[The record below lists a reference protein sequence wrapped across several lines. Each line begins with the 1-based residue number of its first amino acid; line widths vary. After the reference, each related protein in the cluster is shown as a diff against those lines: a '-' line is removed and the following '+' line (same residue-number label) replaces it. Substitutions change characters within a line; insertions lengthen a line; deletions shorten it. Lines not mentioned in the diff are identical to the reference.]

1 MKHRTSFA
9 MLLLLGLFASAARGG
24 TPAEDLP
31 KQGGFVPASPSNVAA
46 SVADFERLIKR
57 IEEEERTLT
66 TELGTLDPKLET
78 VRKRTLARGRAY
90 YRHVHAGLLPVGEGF
105 DALVDH
111 AARVERVRRALE
123 RDIAEADALDKR
135 KTAIGERLL
144 RLRAE
149 RAPLD
154 VQREAMLRARRA
166 LEAEDERRAA
176 FARAFESSVRPDYV
190 AIYGADSGPREAD
203 GRQSFVQQKGRL
215 LFPVAGRA
223 EVRKSNKHDVPS
235 IELLTQPG
243 AAVRSVAAGRVV
255 FADRYDS
262 YGLTVIVDH
271 GDRYYSVYASLGG
284 TELRQGDPVAAGARV
299 GTAPSA
305 GQGDAVNFEI
315 RRGSTALEPGLWLGM

>member
-1 MKHRTSFA
+1 MRRRTSFVP
-9 MLLLLGLFASAARGG
+9 LLLLALVSGAAQGG
-24 TPAEDLP
+24 TPVDPLP
-31 KQGGFVPASPSNVAA
+31 THAPSALS
-46 SVADFERLIKR
+46 SVDDFERLLKR
-57 IEEEERTLT
+57 FDEEQRGLEG
-66 TELGTLDPKLET
+66 ELAGIDPRIET
-78 VRKRTLARGRAY
+78 VRKRLLARGRAY

-123 RDIAEADALDKR
+123 RDIAEEKGLVERRAAL
-135 KTAIGERLL
+135 GERIL

-154 VQREAMLRARRA
+154 LQREAMMRAKRA

-176 FARAFESSVRPDYV
+176 FARAFESSARPDYV
-190 AIYGADSGPREAD
+190 AIYGADSGPRDGDARLGFEA
-203 GRQSFVQQKGRL
+203 QKGRL

-223 EVRKSNKHDVPS
+223 EVRKSTKHGVS
-235 IELLTQPG
+235 GIELFAQPG

-255 FADRYDS
+255 FADRYDG
-262 YGLTVIVDH
+262 YALTVIVDH

-284 TELRQGDPVAAGARV
+284 TELRAGDPVAAGARV

-305 GQGDAVNFEI
+305 GQGDTVYFEI
-315 RRGSTALEPGLWLGM
+315 RRGSNALEPGTWLGL

>member
-1 MKHRTSFA
+1 MKRRSSFA
-9 MLLLLGLFASAARGG
+9 LLLLLGFAASVARG
-24 TPAEDLP
+24 A
-31 KQGGFVPASPSNVAA
+31 VPADGLSKQSTLASGNVAS
-46 SVADFERLIKR
+46 SVADFERLLKR
-57 IEEEERTLT
+57 IDEEERGLQA
-66 TELGTLDPKLET
+66 ELGGIDPKLET
-78 VRKRTLARGRAY
+78 VRKRMLGRGRAY

-123 RDIAEADALDKR
+123 RDIAEADALEKR
-135 KTAIGERLL
+135 KTAISERLL

-154 VQREAMLRARRA
+154 LQREAMMRARRA

-176 FARAFESSVRPDYV
+176 FARAFESSTRPDYV
-190 AIYGADSGPREAD
+190 AIYGADSGPKDAD
-203 GRQSFVQQKGRL
+203 SRRTFVQQKGHL
-215 LFPVAGRA
+215 LLPVTGRA
-223 EVRKSNKHDVPS
+223 EVRKSQKHDVPA
-235 IELLTQPG
+235 IELVAQPG
-243 AAVRSVAAGRVV
+243 ATVRSVAAGRVV

-284 TELRQGDPVAAGARV
+284 TELRAGDPIAEGARV

-305 GQGDAVNFEI
+305 GQGDTVYFEI
-315 RRGSTALEPGLWLGM
+315 RRGSTALEPGPWLGM

>member
-1 MKHRTSFA
+1 MRRRTSLVPLV
-9 MLLLLGLFASAARGG
+9 LLALVSGAAEGG
-24 TPAEDLP
+24 TSVDPPHAPA
-31 KQGGFVPASPSNVAA
+31 PSALA
-46 SVADFERLIKR
+46 SVADFERLLKKIDDEQRGVDAELAGIDPR
-57 IEEEERTLT
+57 I
-66 TELGTLDPKLET
+66 ET
-78 VRKRTLARGRAY
+78 VRKRMLARGRAY

-123 RDIAEADALDKR
+123 RDIAEEKALL
-135 KTAIGERLL
+135 ERRTELEARIL

-154 VQREAMLRARRA
+154 LQREAMMRAKRA
-166 LEAEDERRAA
+166 LEAEDERKAA
-176 FARAFESSVRPDYV
+176 FARAFESSARPDYV
-190 AIYGADSGPREAD
+190 AIYGADSGPRDADARLGFEA
-203 GRQSFVQQKGRL
+203 QKGRL

-223 EVRKSNKHDVPS
+223 EVRRSSKHGVS
-235 IELLTQPG
+235 GIELFTQAG

-284 TELRQGDPVAAGARV
+284 TELRAGDPVASGARV
-299 GTAPSA
+299 ATAPAA
-305 GQGDAVNFEI
+305 GQGDTVYFEI
-315 RRGSTALEPGLWLGM
+315 RRGVSALDPGPWLGL

>member
-1 MKHRTSFA
+1 MKRRSSFV
-9 MLLLLGLFASAARGG
+9 LLLFLGLVTSAARGG
-24 TPAEDLP
+24 TPAEGLP
-31 KQGGFVPASPSNVAA
+31 QAAAAAPSSVAS
-46 SVADFERLIKR
+46 SVADFERLIKH
-57 IEEEERTLT
+57 IEDEQRSLEA
-66 TELGTLDPKLET
+66 ELSGLDPRLET
-78 VRKRTLARGRAY
+78 VRKRMLARGRAY

-123 RDIAEADALDKR
+123 RDIAEESELEKR

-154 VQREAMLRARRA
+154 VQREAMTRARRA

-176 FARAFESSVRPDYV
+176 FSRAFESSQRPDYV
-190 AIYGADSGPREAD
+190 AIYGADSGPRDTDAT
-203 GRQSFVQQKGRL
+203 RSFAQQKGRL

-223 EVRKSNKHDVPS
+223 EVRKSSKHDVPA
-235 IELLTQPG
+235 IELVTQAG

-255 FADRYDS
+255 FADRYDA

-271 GDRYYSVYASLGG
+271 GDRYYSVYATLGG
-284 TELRQGDPVAAGARV
+284 TELRAGDPVAAGARV
-299 GTAPSA
+299 GTAPTTMGS
-305 GQGDAVNFEI
+305 GDTVYFEI
-315 RRGSTALEPGLWLGM
+315 RRGSSPLDPGPWLGM

>member
-1 MKHRTSFA
+1 MKRRTSLA
-9 MLLLLGLFASAARGG
+9 SVLLLALASGAAQGG
-24 TPAEDLP
+24 TPVEALP
-31 KQGGFVPASPSNVAA
+31 APQASPLS
-46 SVADFERLIKR
+46 SVADFERLLKR
-57 IEEEERTLT
+57 IEEQQRAAEG
-66 TELGTLDPKLET
+66 ELAGIEPRLGT
-78 VRKRTLARGRAY
+78 VRKRMLARGRAY

-123 RDIAEADALDKR
+123 RDIADEKALL
-135 KTAIGERLL
+135 ERRVELEDRIS

-154 VQREAMLRARRA
+154 LQREAMKRAKRA

-176 FARAFESSVRPDYV
+176 FARAFESSSRPDYV
-190 AIYGADSGPREAD
+190 AIYGADSGPRDADARLAFEA
-203 GRQSFVQQKGRL
+203 QKGRL

-223 EVRKSNKHDVPS
+223 EVRRSSKHGVS
-235 IELLTQPG
+235 GIELVTQPG

-284 TELRQGDPVAAGARV
+284 TELRAGDPVASGARV
-299 GTAPSA
+299 GTAPGA
-305 GQGDAVNFEI
+305 GGSDAVSFEI
-315 RRGSTALEPGLWLGM
+315 RRGSTPLDPGPWLGL